1 MFIAALFIVAKKR
14 KQSKCLLIDK
24 QMNKNP
30 YHEMLFCHRMVVL
43 IYAAIQLNLENI
55 LTRRSSSQKITC
67 YYLHAIPRTG
77 KSIDTK

>member
-55 LTRRSSSQKITC
+55 LS
-67 YYLHAIPRTG
+67 G
-77 KSIDTK
+77 KSQSQQTIYCMIPFIRNEQNRQI